1 MYLPV
6 ACIRAAGVV
15 RRAGESLQDVV
26 AVLDDAQC
34 FHLSADV
41 RDIEVQLG
49 ELHQQLLTRYA
60 PLPDRTLDRCEAKVQ
75 RQQELPF

>member
-1 MYLPV
+1 
-6 ACIRAAGVV
+6 
-15 RRAGESLQDVV
+15 
-26 AVLDDAQC
+26 VLDDAQC